1 MYNLIYTVPF
11 VNIDGEA
18 LTIQILEKD
27 GTAASTVL
35 TGGTPAFT
43 IDVDDENFLYTPT
56 RFSGATLKVVGSDYL
71 QNLFSTQYQKFK
83 VNLIKDSTVIWTGFI
98 TPEVYSQDYDNSLF
112 ELEIECI
119 SALSTLKY
127 VDFSSTNVTISFMD
141 LIKKCITESNGDYKA
156 VYIPNSYTSS
166 LDGISV
172 STSNFFDEENKAMNL
187 VECLEE
193 ICRFLN
199 WTVTEWNGN
208 VYFIDIDYIKAGGTA
223 YTNILTNTS
232 ATLSSSIV
240 INNITSKGCDNKL
253 SILGGYN
260 KAVII
265 DSDYEIDSDKIYPDD
280 DFFWQTPMKTKS
292 YTDDTKIYVKNYATS
307 DAFDNHYYAQSNS
320 TTFNSTTTS
329 FDTSGYQTAGSFFVK
344 RTSYDTTNK
353 PNSLTYES
361 VFELKQF
368 DDTYTGTGKTF
379 IYDLGGNYPV
389 ITAKN
394 KSASITI
401 DSGYKMAIDFKMQLT
416 NSNNGFVYDSL
427 PKISISDLNNRAV
440 YVTAKLRIG
449 TKYYN
454 GTTWTTDSS
463 NTFNIYTD
471 VSKDTYYNT
480 FFNVLDTNDFSLGVS
495 DLTGTIINID
505 QTLTGDVELILYN
518 PIVPAVDYDTLSS
531 IVAIKYI
538 YIKDIKLQSQRIN
551 TSINDDKKQDTKY
564 ENVVNESY
572 INALDDI
579 KFKITSKN
587 DSELS
592 YSKAIQSNAILDTLT
607 NNIYST
613 TEKPE
618 KLLIK
623 RIINQYQQPKIKLV
637 QVIKP
642 EIQPYSIV
650 TDNYLSGKQ
659 FIFTGGS
666 INLEDN
672 SIECNLIEIK

>member
-1 MYNLIYTVPF
+1 M
-11 VNIDGEA
+11 
-18 LTIQILEKD
+18 
-27 GTAASTVL
+27 
-35 TGGTPAFT
+35 
-43 IDVDDENFLYTPT
+43 
-56 RFSGATLKVVGSDYL
+56 
-71 QNLFSTQYQKFK
+71 
-83 VNLIKDSTVIWTGFI
+83 
-98 TPEVYSQDYDNSLF
+98 
-112 ELEIECI
+112 
-119 SALSTLKY
+119 
-127 VDFSSTNVTISFMD
+127 
-141 LIKKCITESNGDYKA
+141 
-156 VYIPNSYTSS
+156 
-166 LDGISV
+166 
-172 STSNFFDEENKAMNL
+172 
-187 VECLEE
+187 
-193 ICRFLN
+193 
-199 WTVTEWNGN
+199 
-208 VYFIDIDYIKAGGTA
+208 
-223 YTNILTNTS
+223 
-232 ATLSSSIV
+232 
-240 INNITSKGCDNKL
+240 
-253 SILGGYN
+253 
-260 KAVII
+260 
-265 DSDYEIDSDKIYPDD
+265 
-280 DFFWQTPMKTKS
+280 
-292 YTDDTKIYVKNYATS
+292 
-307 DAFDNHYYAQSNS
+307 
-320 TTFNSTTTS
+320 
-329 FDTSGYQTAGSFFVK
+329 
-344 RTSYDTTNK
+344 
-353 PNSLTYES
+353 
-361 VFELKQF
+361 
-368 DDTYTGTGKTF
+368 
-379 IYDLGGNYPV
+379 
-389 ITAKN
+389 
-394 KSASITI
+394 
-401 DSGYKMAIDFKMQLT
+401 
-416 NSNNGFVYDSL
+416 
-427 PKISISDLNNRAV
+427 
-440 YVTAKLRIG
+440 
-449 TKYYN
+449 
-454 GTTWTTDSS
+454 
-463 NTFNIYTD
+463 
-471 VSKDTYYNT
+471 
-480 FFNVLDTNDFSLGVS
+480 DTNDFSLGVS

>member
-1 MYNLIYTVPF
+1 
-11 VNIDGEA
+11 
-18 LTIQILEKD
+18 
-27 GTAASTVL
+27 
-35 TGGTPAFT
+35 
-43 IDVDDENFLYTPT
+43 
-56 RFSGATLKVVGSDYL
+56 
-71 QNLFSTQYQKFK
+71 
-83 VNLIKDSTVIWTGFI
+83 
-98 TPEVYSQDYDNSLF
+98 
-112 ELEIECI
+112 
-119 SALSTLKY
+119 
-127 VDFSSTNVTISFMD
+127 
-141 LIKKCITESNGDYKA
+141 
-156 VYIPNSYTSS
+156 
-166 LDGISV
+166 
-172 STSNFFDEENKAMNL
+172 
-187 VECLEE
+187 
-193 ICRFLN
+193 
-199 WTVTEWNGN
+199 
-208 VYFIDIDYIKAGGTA
+208 
-223 YTNILTNTS
+223 
-232 ATLSSSIV
+232 
-240 INNITSKGCDNKL
+240 
-253 SILGGYN
+253 
-260 KAVII
+260 
-265 DSDYEIDSDKIYPDD
+265 
-280 DFFWQTPMKTKS
+280 
-292 YTDDTKIYVKNYATS
+292 
-307 DAFDNHYYAQSNS
+307 
-320 TTFNSTTTS
+320 
-329 FDTSGYQTAGSFFVK
+329 
-344 RTSYDTTNK
+344 
-353 PNSLTYES
+353 
-361 VFELKQF
+361 
-368 DDTYTGTGKTF
+368 
-379 IYDLGGNYPV
+379 
-389 ITAKN
+389 
-394 KSASITI
+394 
-401 DSGYKMAIDFKMQLT
+401 
-416 NSNNGFVYDSL
+416 
-427 PKISISDLNNRAV
+427 
-440 YVTAKLRIG
+440 
-449 TKYYN
+449 
-454 GTTWTTDSS
+454 
-463 NTFNIYTD
+463 
-471 VSKDTYYNT
+471 
-480 FFNVLDTNDFSLGVS
+480 LDTNDFSLGVS